1 MARPQRLAPR
11 RGLGGPEVTPT
22 RRRGAPAPA
31 RPGSPRRRTGGT
43 AGQRRQHF
51 PVPRWVPAAG
61 TRPGSAPGPALP
73 EFPFPAEPPPSP
85 APGGGSSAAAD
96 PGGAP
101 GG

>member
-11 RGLGGPEVTPT
+11 RGPGGPEVTPT
-22 RRRGAPAPA
+22 ERRGAPAPA
-31 RPGSPRRRTGGT
+31 GPGSLCRRTGGP
-43 AGQRRQHF
+43 AGQRRQRF
-51 PVPRWVPAAG
+51 PVPRRVPAAG

>member
-1 MARPQRLAPR
+1 MARPQRLAPS
-11 RGLGGPEVTPT
+11 PEVTPT
-22 RRRGAPAPA
+22 ERRGAPAPA
-31 RPGSPRRRTGGT
+31 RPGALRGRTGGT
-43 AGQRRQHF
+43 AGQRRRSF
-51 PVPRWVPAAG
+51 PVRRRVPAAG

-96 PGGAP
+96 PWGAP